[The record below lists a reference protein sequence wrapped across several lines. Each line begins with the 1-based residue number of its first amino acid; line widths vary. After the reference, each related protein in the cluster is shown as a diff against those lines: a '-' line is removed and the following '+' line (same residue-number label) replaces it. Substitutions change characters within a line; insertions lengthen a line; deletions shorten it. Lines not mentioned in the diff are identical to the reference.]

1 MTARGAEP
9 NRRQLAQLLKEAGSA
24 LDPDGVG
31 ALIAGILA
39 APPEIGT
46 SWHKLVADPTPVALA
61 DALEAMRAW
70 LAEDFRDGLA
80 DEDFARLPRAARL
93 EMLRDEL
100 KGLGLDGFIVPRA
113 DEHQGEYVPA

>member
-1 MTARGAEP
+1 MTAQGAEP
-9 NRRQLAQLLKEAGSA
+9 DRRRLARLLKEAGSA

-46 SWHKLVADPTPVALA
+46 SWHRLVAEPTPPALA
-61 DALEAMRAW
+61 DALDEMRAW

-93 EMLRDEL
+93 ALLREEL
-100 KGLGLDGFIVPRA
+100 KARRLDGFIVPRA
-113 DEHQGEYVPA
+113 DEH